1 MTKSETL
8 RQLATAENTAQL
20 DALACRMAQ
29 LHQARLASAEELAA
43 LLEPLAQAMAAL
55 TDEARQT
62 MQQLGL
68 DGTRQGEQFRRQIE
82 AATSAWRSAEQAA
95 RESAQAIDCSSRTL
109 SQRQYLLAALVG
121 MMTGLLAS
129 ALWLCLAPAPR
140 LQNVL
145 DAQQLAAL
153 IRPATAAWK
162 PCEGK

>member
-29 LHQARLASAEELAA
+29 LHQAKLASAEELAA
-43 LLEPLAQAMAAL
+43 TLEPLAQAMAAL
-55 TDEARQT
+55 TDETRQT

-153 IRPATAAWK
+153 IQPATAAWK
-162 PCEGK
+162 PCAGK

>member
-95 RESAQAIDCSSRTL
+95 RESAQTIDCSSRTL

-145 DAQQLAAL
+145 DA
-153 IRPATAAWK
+153 
-162 PCEGK
+162 